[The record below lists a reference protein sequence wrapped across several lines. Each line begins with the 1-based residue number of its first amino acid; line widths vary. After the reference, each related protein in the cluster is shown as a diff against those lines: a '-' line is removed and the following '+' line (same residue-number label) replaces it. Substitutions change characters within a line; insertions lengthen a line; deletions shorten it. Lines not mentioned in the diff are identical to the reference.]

1 VSEAKRVDV
10 RQRVL
15 SKYSKRTA
23 LSYWALISAALLAV
37 LLVPLY
43 IHWDKIAAR
52 PDLFVII
59 FGGLGLAL
67 FQWAKIS
74 LQGAKRI
81 NTLFEEQS

>member
-1 VSEAKRVDV
+1 MSEAKGVDV